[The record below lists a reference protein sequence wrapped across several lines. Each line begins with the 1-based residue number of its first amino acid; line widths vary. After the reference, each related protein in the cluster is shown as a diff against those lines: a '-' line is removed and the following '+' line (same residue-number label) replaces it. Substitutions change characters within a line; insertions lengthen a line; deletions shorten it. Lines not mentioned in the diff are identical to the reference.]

1 MLVGGPELARRAEAI
16 ELLERLLPDA
26 QLTPA
31 RYWELLREWEGA
43 LAPSLRALHA
53 AASPV
58 NAA

>member
-31 RYWELLREWEGA
+31 TYREVLREWPGA
-43 LAPSLRALHA
+43 IAPALRAVHA

-58 NAA
+58 